1 MSDLYSMLEQPLAGA
16 GLGQVGRIAEQ
27 AISNAPGGS
36 RLLGVTRQLLDD
48 RMPLAQRL
56 PKVGF
61 NALTGLSFEDIDQ
74 ERTKQQAA
82 RQMLN
87 KMLESTPG
95 VRTYE
100 NVTVPDEVLRSMPK
114 QQRDMYLL
122 YKIVQS
128 EAAKRARDKKKAEM
142 ALDPLQVLGVTQ
154 SVLG

>member
-1 MSDLYSMLEQPLAGA
+1 MLEQPLAPA
-16 GLGQVGRIAEQ
+16 GLGQVGRLAEQ

-36 RLLGVTRQLLDD
+36 RLLGVARQLLDD
-48 RMPLAQRL
+48 RIPNFVDRL
-56 PKVGF
+56 PKVFF
-61 NALTGLSFEDIDQ
+61 NAGTGLTFEDIDQ

-128 EAAKRARDKKKAEM
+128 EAAKRARDKKKAEL

-154 SVLG
+154 QF